1 MGQSSDLL
9 ASAPVDIRCG
19 LRDGLRLR
27 TSVVVAGSSEISS
40 AVSGVER
47 MTRSCL
53 PDATKVV
60 DCSTNN
66 GAIPVQP
73 PEEENM
79 EAYRIDRSGSVD
91 GVVLRSAITLGPDE

>member
-27 TSVVVAGSSEISS
+27 TSVVVAGPSEIPL
-40 AVSGVER
+40 AVGDVER
-47 MTRSCL
+47 MSRNCL

-91 GVVLRSAITLGPDE
+91 RIVLRSSDNP